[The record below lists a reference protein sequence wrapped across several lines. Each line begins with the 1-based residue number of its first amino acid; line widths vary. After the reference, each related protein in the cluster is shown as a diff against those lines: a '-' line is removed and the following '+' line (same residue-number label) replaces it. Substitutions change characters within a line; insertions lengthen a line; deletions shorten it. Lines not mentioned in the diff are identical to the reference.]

1 MTESDKTNADER
13 HKQRMQRK
21 KAVVDEKI
29 AAAQIERGIVILLT
43 GNGKGKSSSG
53 FGMVMRALG
62 HGFKAGVVQFIKGAS
77 DDGGERLFLRRH
89 CPDVEF
95 HVQGTG
101 FTWETQNKALDTA
114 AAQAVW
120 QHAKRLL
127 SDESVRLV
135 LLDEITY
142 VLRYGY
148 VDTDEV
154 IAAISN
160 RPVMQSVVV
169 TGRGAPPALAE
180 LADTIAELRDEKH
193 AFRAGVKAQ
202 KGVDF

>member
-1 MTESDKTNADER
+1 MSEPDQTSSDER

-29 AAAQIERGIVILLT
+29 AAASIERGIVILLT

-62 HGFKAGVVQFIKGAS
+62 HGFKAAVVQFIKGAG
-77 DDGGERLFLRRH
+77 DEGGERLFLRRH
-89 CPDVEF
+89 CPEVEF

-127 SDESVRLV
+127 GDDSVRLV

-154 IAAISN
+154 IAAIRN
-160 RPVMQSVVV
+160 RPPLQSVVV

-180 LADTIAELRDEKH
+180 IADTIAELRDERH
-193 AFRAGVKAQ
+193 AFKAGIKAQ